1 MGEKRTATAW
11 IRNRLP
17 EPSVASVESVP
28 VQDKTAFIDDRPQ
41 PYLSWIAFAVLLGIW
56 EAAGRFSLVSPLFLP
71 APSDILLEGWH
82 LVISGQLF
90 RHLGISLF
98 RIGSGFVLAAGLGIL
113 TGILL
118 GSSRLAEAMGNPI
131 LAALFPIPKI
141 AILPLLILWLG
152 IGEAP
157 KIAVIGLGVFF
168 PMTINVY
175 TGVKHVDPLL
185 IRAAL
190 SLGSSR
196 LGLIK
201 KVVWPSI
208 LPMVLAG
215 MKLGLGISLLLVV
228 AAEMIA
234 ADAGIGFLIL
244 TAADL
249 MQTKRLMVGI
259 GMLSGLG
266 LLVNWLL
273 GKMERLL
280 LPWKEGP

>member
-1 MGEKRTATAW
+1 MGEKRIAGFLN
-11 IRNRLP
+11 RNRGP
-17 EPSVASVESVP
+17 EPSSAAAQSVP
-28 VQDKTAFIDDRPQ
+28 VRDKTAFIDNRPQ

-56 EAAGRFSLVSPLFLP
+56 EATGRLSLVSPLFLP
-71 APSDILLEGWH
+71 TPSDILMEGWE

-98 RIGSGFVLAAGLGIL
+98 RIGSGFSLAAVLGIL
-113 TGILL
+113 AGILL
-118 GSSRLAEAMGNPI
+118 GSSRLAEAVGNPI
-131 LAALFPIPKI
+131 LAAAFPIPKI

-157 KIAVIGLGVFF
+157 KIALIGLGAFF

-175 TGVKHVDPLL
+175 TGVKNVDPLL
-185 IRAAL
+185 IRVAL

-208 LPMVLAG
+208 LPMILAG
-215 MKLGLGISLLLVV
+215 LKLGLGISLLLVV

-259 GMLSGLG
+259 GTLSGLG
-266 LLVNWLL
+266 LLANWLL
-273 GKMERLL
+273 GKLERRLI
-280 LPWKEGP
+280 PWKEGP

>member
-1 MGEKRTATAW
+1 MGEKRTAAFLD
-11 IRNRLP
+11 RNRPP
-17 EPSVASVESVP
+17 EPSSASVQSVP
-28 VQDKTAFIDDRPQ
+28 VRDKTAFIDDRPQ
-41 PYLSWIAFAVLLGIW
+41 PYLSWIAFAVLLGLW
-56 EAAGRFSLVSPLFLP
+56 EATARLALVSPLFLP
-71 APSDILLEGWH
+71 APSDILLEGWD
-82 LVISGQLF
+82 LVITGQLF

-98 RIGSGFVLAAGLGIL
+98 RIGSGFILAAGLGIL
-113 TGILL
+113 AGILL
-118 GSSRLAEAMGNPI
+118 GSTRLAEAIGNPI

-168 PMTINVY
+168 PMAINVY
-175 TGVKHVDPLL
+175 TGVKNVDPLL
-185 IRAAL
+185 IRAAV

-196 LGLIK
+196 LGLIR
-201 KVVWPSI
+201 KVVWPST
-208 LPMVLAG
+208 LPMILAG

-259 GMLSGLG
+259 GILSGLG
-266 LLVNWLL
+266 ILSNWLL
-273 GKMERLL
+273 GKMERRLI
-280 LPWKEGP
+280 PWKEGP